1 MPDLK
6 TVLTETQLGDMQFR
20 VELALQ
26 AAESD
31 CLEAGQIPGY
41 PMWADAAINAMFEY
55 LAGLPGVAVVQI
67 PEPDEREDEDQEF
80 SDFPGIGLYVPVV
93 FDRHPGEVQIRAGAW
108 CDEPLSV
115 AEARE
120 LAASILAAAALAD
133 RPREESADA

>member
-31 CLEAGQIPGY
+31 CLEGGQIPGY

-80 SDFPGIGLYVPVV
+80 SDFPGRRNEHIA
-93 FDRHPGEVQIRAGAW
+93 RGEAGSP
-108 CDEPLSV
+108 PLLIHRGRV
-115 AEARE
+115 
-120 LAASILAAAALAD
+120 
-133 RPREESADA
+133 